1 MIRIDDSVI
10 TAQVL
15 QDRLG
20 TERSVEICPRAKLT
34 PSALDLLR
42 ERGIEVMRRAADSA
56 GDAAPAPAARSTVST
71 QRRDF
76 KGIFCSLMGIF

>member
-1 MIRIDDSVI
+1 MIRIDDSVV

-20 TERSVEICPRAKLT
+20 SERAVELCPRAKLT

-42 ERGIEVMRRAADSA
+42 ERDIEIVRREA
-56 GDAAPAPAARSTVST
+56 GSTGNTGVGSSIAPASGE
-71 QRRDF
+71 RRDF
-76 KGIFCSLMGIF
+76 KRYLLS